1 MDDNVK
7 FVLVKFHHETV
18 EKSYFISTKSFCAI
32 YKILTVFEEI
42 KVPE

>member
-1 MDDNVK
+1 MDDYVK
-7 FVLVKFHHETV
+7 FVLAKFLDESV
-18 EKSYFISTKSFCAI
+18 EKYYFISTKSFCAI